1 MKYLPVSKLPVLEE
15 EAAAGEIAETF
26 DEIRTVLGVPSVGVA
41 NLAVASSPAT
51 LISGT
56 RLLHDFI
63 QQTTLP
69 PPLLFMIHYTI
80 SSTKNCNCCSAAFKV
95 ACRSVGVDEEMLEAL
110 VSNLDAVNPKR
121 VREIIKFAVKCALN
135 PPGLTEADYDRVRD
149 QGVSDEELVEIIGWA
164 AIAMYNDTLADAMK
178 LDDPE
183 RQQVIE
189 DGNHSIERANQ

>member
-1 MKYLPVSKLPVLEE
+1 MKYLPISKLPVMEE

-26 DEIRTVLGVPSVGVA
+26 DEIRTVEGIPSVGIA
-41 NLAVASSPAT
+41 NLAAAGSPAT

-56 RLLHDFI
+56 RLLHDFMERA
-63 QQTTLP
+63 TLP

-80 SSTKNCNCCSAAFKV
+80 SATRNCKCCSAAFKT

-110 VSNLDAVNPKR
+110 AGNLNLVNPKR
-121 VREIIKFAVKCALN
+121 AQEIIRFAVKCALK
-135 PPGLTEADYDRVRD
+135 PLSLVEADYDRVRD

-164 AIAMYNDTLADAMK
+164 ALAMYNDTLADGMK
-178 LDDPE
+178 FDDPE

-189 DGNHSIERANQ
+189 Q